1 MAVDRRN
8 QPPGS
13 PGESG
18 ADRIPPQD
26 FDAEQAVLGSILL
39 EPDAAARAF
48 AIITPDD
55 FYRTYHR
62 QICAAMV
69 AVNNRN
75 EPVDL
80 VTVSAEL
87 RRRTQLE
94 EAGGGEYLTALIG
107 EVPTAAHV
115 QRYANIVAE
124 KAVLRRLITAGS
136 QIQALA
142 YDNPE
147 DVGGTLDKAEQ
158 VIFEIASRR
167 MSGDFTHIEPLIAET
182 VTKLDL
188 AMTRKGSLTGV
199 PTAITEFNKLTSGL
213 QPGDLII
220 VAGRPSMGK
229 TSFAMNSLGLHAAL
243 HGGVGVAIF
252 SLEMSK
258 MQLAEMMLCGLARVN
273 SWRLRAGLA
282 PQDDWDRIGS
292 ALSYLPQAPIYID
305 DTPAI
310 SILELR
316 SKARRL
322 HAQVPL
328 GLIIIDYLQLC
339 TAPGITSDGNRHQEI
354 GHIARSLKALA
365 RELNVPVV
373 ALSQLSRNVERRE
386 DKRPVLSDLAESGSI
401 EAEADI
407 ICFLYRPSYYQ
418 RKKLIEE
425 TTSRGEAPAQD
436 MHADLD
442 TPDEAYIIVAK
453 HRNGPVAEIMAKFD
467 QKYRLFTN
475 IDAYREGGY

>member
-1 MAVDRRN
+1 LAVDRRN
-8 QPPGS
+8 
-13 PGESG
+13 ESAGDAG

-39 EPDAAARAF
+39 ESEAAARAF
-48 AIITPDD
+48 AIVTPDD
-55 FYRTYHR
+55 FYRTYHK

-69 AVNNRN
+69 TVNNRN

-87 RRRTQLE
+87 RRNGQLE
-94 EAGGGEYLTALIG
+94 EVGGGEYLTALIG

-115 QRYANIVAE
+115 TRYANIVAE
-124 KAVLRRLITAGS
+124 KAVLRRLINAGS
-136 QIQALA
+136 QIQGLA
-142 YDNPE
+142 YENPE
-147 DVGGTLDKAEQ
+147 DVGETLDRAEQ
-158 VIFEIASRR
+158 IIFEIASRR
-167 MSGDFTHIEPLIAET
+167 MSGDFTHIEPLIEET
-182 VTKLDL
+182 VAKLDA
-188 AMTRKGSLTGV
+188 AMTRKGSLTGA

-229 TSFAMNSLGLHAAL
+229 TSFAINSLGLHAAL
-243 HGGVGVAIF
+243 HGGMAVAMF

-328 GLIIIDYLQLC
+328 GLIVIDYLQLC
-339 TAPGITSDGNRHQEI
+339 TAPGMSSDGNRHQEI
-354 GHIARSLKALA
+354 GHIARSLKSLA
-365 RELNVPVV
+365 RELQVPVV

-386 DKRPVLSDLAESGSI
+386 DKRPILSDLAESGSI

-425 TTSRGEAPAQD
+425 AASRGEAPADDLAANLD
-436 MHADLD
+436 M
-442 TPDEAYIIVAK
+442 PDEAEIIVAK
-453 HRNGPVAEIMAKFD
+453 HRNGPVATILSKFD
-467 QKYRLFTN
+467 AKYRLFTN
-475 IDAYREGGY
+475 IDAYREGNY